1 MILYRFAIVVIRYHN
16 KSSQLL
22 AGVSIMKKI
31 KEWLVFL
38 LLTLGCSV
46 VYAQDLIEESVH
58 HYIRSTAIVS
68 SSVPNQYDDF
78 GVVITVCSLI
88 IGLYVFFWF
97 RQKT

>member
-1 MILYRFAIVVIRYHN
+1 
-16 KSSQLL
+16 
-22 AGVSIMKKI
+22 MKKI
-31 KEWLVFL
+31 KKWVVFL
-38 LLTLGCSV
+38 LLTLGYSV
-46 VYAQDLIEESVH
+46 SYAQDLIQESAH

-78 GVVITVCSLI
+78 GVVIAVCSLI